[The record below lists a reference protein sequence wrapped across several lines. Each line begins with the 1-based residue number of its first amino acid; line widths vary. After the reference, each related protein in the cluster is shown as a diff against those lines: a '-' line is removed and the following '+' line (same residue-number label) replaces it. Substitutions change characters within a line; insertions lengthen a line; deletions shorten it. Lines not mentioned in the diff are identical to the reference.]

1 MAFRTRAVA
10 IGVLI
15 GAAGLFAYRSFFVKT
30 PERVVE
36 ALPAESQDSNWFVG
50 SAACA
55 ECHPGEALRHSRSG
69 HARTFRSTGEVPELR
84 QLDGAV
90 FRDDERGVSFRY
102 QMTGEG
108 LLVRIPEK
116 FGEKPFP
123 LEWALGS
130 GEHAIG
136 FLSLLSDQ
144 AGQVFGIESRV
155 SVFGPDHHLGLAPS
169 HAGLKVTQPVEEF
182 GKPVTG
188 QTLVGCLNC
197 HVTTAEIV
205 EGGGLRN
212 LRANVGCEKC
222 HGAGGLH
229 IEAVRQGKADLA
241 IRLGA
246 GTVSGAEQL
255 EFCGKCHR
263 HPDRP
268 LPTIINA
275 VNPSMARF
283 QPIGLSQSACY
294 KKSSGK
300 LMCTTCHDSHEHAP
314 RERDTFDGRCV
325 DCHSSRR
332 SGSHRC
338 PISSE
343 GNCVKCH
350 MPEVEVRP
358 GTWFHDH
365 WIRVRKDAAQAEA
378 AKADGA

>member
-10 IGVLI
+10 IGILI
-15 GAAGLFAYRSFFVKT
+15 GAAGFFAYRSFFVKT
-30 PERVVE
+30 PERAVE
-36 ALPAESQDSNWFVG
+36 VPPAPPSDSNWYVG

-69 HARTFRSTGEVPELR
+69 HARTFRSPGEVPELR
-84 QLDGAV
+84 RLDGAV
-90 FRDDERGVSFRY
+90 FQDKERGVSFHYR
-102 QMTGEG
+102 MTPEG
-108 LLVRIPEK
+108 LVVRIPEK
-116 FGEKPFP
+116 FGERPFP

-136 FLSLLSDQ
+136 FLTLISDA
-144 AGQVFGIESRV
+144 AGQAFGIESRV
-155 SVFGPDHHLGLAPS
+155 SVFGSDHHLGLAPS

-182 GKPVTG
+182 GRPVSG
-188 QTLVGCLNC
+188 QTLLGCLNC

-212 LRANVGCEKC
+212 LRTNVGCEKC
-222 HGAGGLH
+222 HGPGGMH
-229 IEAVRQGKADLA
+229 VEGIRAGKADVA
-241 IRLGA
+241 IRLGT
-246 GTVSGAEQL
+246 GTISAAAQL

-268 LPTIINA
+268 LATIIDA

-283 QPIGLSQSACY
+283 QPIGLSHSACY
-294 KKSSGK
+294 RKSSGK
-300 LMCTTCHDSHEHAP
+300 LMCTTCHDPHEHAP
-314 RERDTFDGRCV
+314 RERDSFDGKCV

-332 SGSHRC
+332 DDSRRC

-343 GNCVKCH
+343 RSCVECH

-358 GTWFHDH
+358 GTRFHDH
-365 WIRVRKDAAQAEA
+365 WIRVRKEAIEAEGGQ
-378 AKADGA
+378 ADGA